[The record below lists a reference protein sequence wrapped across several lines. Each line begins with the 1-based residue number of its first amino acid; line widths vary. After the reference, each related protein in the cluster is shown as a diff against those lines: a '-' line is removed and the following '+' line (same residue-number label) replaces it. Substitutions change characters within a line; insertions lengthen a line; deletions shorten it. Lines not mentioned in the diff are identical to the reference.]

1 MKISNGHP
9 YLGFKNLIFCITA
22 DVHPTDV
29 LMTLAERQYID
40 VINLKKQK
48 PQVGEVIIIENKN
61 RKLIALTIKPYL
73 DTNNLKSDMDKCLK
87 VLSKLINKFEI
98 KEIEIIRDLDMMTQ
112 LQVFKFIEAF
122 NSLCC
127 ENV

>member
-1 MKISNGHP
+1 
-9 YLGFKNLIFCITA
+9 
-22 DVHPTDV
+22 
-29 LMTLAERQYID
+29 
-40 VINLKKQK
+40 
-48 PQVGEVIIIENKN
+48 
-61 RKLIALTIKPYL
+61 
-73 DTNNLKSDMDKCLK
+73 MDKCLK